1 MNVLDRILALAT
13 EALAELENGQVRL
26 SATLRKSMRIARL
39 RNDYENLWWLHLEMS
54 SVENKD
60 AQRRIAWEIAPHYT
74 EEQFSDLRARQL
86 AAYLDERR
94 CRTMDAKG
102 QLTDKGDISP
112 HSVEELEDRL
122 NYLQTTADS
131 SVPPPGLHPVDLYFV
146 DREKGQVRAVAS
158 AIAQD
163 TRAVLS
169 KIRQRVHDFLSI
181 TEKQLIYGQINSDIF
196 EQNRKYV
203 DLRLAQIAPDAL
215 EKFVVVYRRMG
226 EGDAEARTHAL
237 TSCRRILEAL
247 ADSVYPASETKVKG
261 PDGKERLLTQEK
273 YISRLW
279 QFVADKV
286 GQKTSGELLL
296 SEIVDLGNRVDKA
309 YGLACKGVHAEVSAF
324 EVNQCVIQT
333 YLAVGDIL
341 RLYDQTS
348 ALDSVAENDPAI

>member
-1 MNVLDRILALAT
+1 MLDRILALTT
-13 EALAELENGQVRL
+13 ETLGELENGQIKL
-26 SATLRKSMRIARL
+26 SAALRKSMRIARL

-74 EEQFSDLRARQL
+74 EDQFNDLKAHQL

-94 CRTMDAKG
+94 CRTLDSKG
-102 QLTDKGDISP
+102 EIKDKGDISP
-112 HSVEELEDRL
+112 HNVEDLEERL
-122 NYLQTTADS
+122 SYLQTTADS

-146 DREKGQVRAVAS
+146 DREKGKVRAVVS
-158 AIAQD
+158 AMAQD
-163 TRAVLS
+163 IRSILS
-169 KIRQRVHDFLSI
+169 KIRQRAHDFLSI
-181 TEKQLIYGQINSDIF
+181 TEKQLIYGQVNSDIF

-215 EKFVVVYRRMG
+215 DKFLVVYRRMG
-226 EGDAEARTHAL
+226 EEDEEARSHAL
-237 TSCRRILEAL
+237 TTCRRILEAL

-261 PDGKERLLTQEK
+261 PDGKERLLTQDK

-286 GQKTSGELLL
+286 GQRTSGELLL
-296 SEIVDLGNRVDKA
+296 SQIADLGHRIDKA
-309 YGLACKGVHAEVSAF
+309 YALACKGVHAEVSAF

-348 ALDSVAENDPAI
+348 ALDSVENKDPAI